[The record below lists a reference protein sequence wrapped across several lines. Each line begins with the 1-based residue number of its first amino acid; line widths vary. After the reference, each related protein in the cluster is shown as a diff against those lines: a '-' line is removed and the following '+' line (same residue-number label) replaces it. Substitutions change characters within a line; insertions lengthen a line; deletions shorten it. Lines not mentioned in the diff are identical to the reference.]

1 MTHTLIRSFSQIF
14 LKCNIINEKYDFNI
28 KSSTRNG
35 KSSLFYKNDLKQ
47 LEHLF
52 ISLRNFWF
60 YKDIEIHFT
69 SCALTSVSI
78 TDDDDSGRDIL
89 FSSQNRLEK
98 AQLLTIMFDED
109 ACSLFINFY
118 LSSFSENSIV
128 TLPELISGVRSKMI
142 CFLLY
147 LVFLMLLLMYQ
158 CFTEEQTNS
167 LKSVAK
173 CIITIMLHVR
183 SKTPDTAYIGRT
195 TLIVDARKGK
205 VAVRSTN
212 VLPALLKVKT
222 QQRNKENLLCYP
234 YSIKC

>member
-128 TLPELISGVRSKMI
+128 TLPELISGVRSN
-142 CFLLY
+142 
-147 LVFLMLLLMYQ
+147 
-158 CFTEEQTNS
+158 QTFC
-167 LKSVAK
+167 LAK